1 MLDIVIPGDVRKLS
15 ERKAQAVS
23 GSPDPLK
30 DWLVATWRETFGDH
44 APVRGQQVGEDGPPT
59 RVARFIPLSPIV
71 GVTAATAVCAPRI
84 ASATSG
90 NETVLE
96 VLSTLY
102 GYRLL
107 LVVAAVA
114 SVTVD
119 VLRYRSHRWSRTL
132 ESLVRQGTWQLPKR
146 VTVSFP
152 AGGRVIRRA
161 TITMYRGTVIRPK
174 QFEELSRA
182 IKAAFPGTTRWEI
195 KVRHDAHRD
204 RIVVTREAIIPD
216 TRSRRHKTLQS
227 ALEGASMFKDPKVTV
242 DTVDEDGIETGYRV
256 SFEKSMNAGS
266 PGFQMKV
273 EEALAS
279 LAGPHESGRNWT
291 TDWYPSRGYLVMRL
305 VAPMPERVDHPLD
318 LVDENLRH
326 LPYATGAADRTMYWD
341 VSTSSNKP
349 HCLIVGPTGGGKT
362 SVIRTLLTEAARRGI
377 PFVGVDPKMIELDG
391 LEGYPGCG
399 AIIYDALRAAMFVR
413 ALHTEMMARNAYIH
427 QMKIEGSQ
435 LPLVIAVLDE
445 FFILSGKWQRLA
457 KTGDDETRALL
468 KELDPLGAWA
478 DLAVLARSAGIRLLL
493 GVQRPDAS
501 LFGGASGN
509 ARDNFGTRISLGNLS
524 QDGALMMWGDSTVG
538 REVDTSVKGRGIA
551 LGDDGN
557 PVDAQMW
564 WTPNVDRHPNK
575 WNQLST
581 GEKAIIDGL
590 MPAEAPQFVCYSP
603 ELAEFIESER
613 ALATRARRHGG
624 APEPIVIGR
633 ARTDDEGAVPMT
645 KPVPEPDP
653 EPAVDDDFADVVP
666 ASSVVAGQTVLID
679 NEVGELVPVTVDEV
693 EVCRGKTGEVTSTVL
708 TVGTGRVKTR
718 ITFDATGVVVLPEPD
733 LVGAPA

>member
-1 MLDIVIPGDVRKLS
+1 M
-15 ERKAQAVS
+15 
-23 GSPDPLK
+23 
-30 DWLVATWRETFGDH
+30 
-44 APVRGQQVGEDGPPT
+44 QVGADGQPT
-59 RVARFIPLSPIV
+59 RVTRFFPFSPIV
-71 GVTAATAVCAPRI
+71 CGAAAVGFYAPRI
-84 ASATSG
+84 ASAAAG
-90 NETVLE
+90 NETVVDALTQ
-96 VLSTLY
+96 LHDYSWPLA
-102 GYRLL
+102 
-107 LVVAAVA
+107 VAAVPLVA
-114 SVTVD
+114 VDVSRHRTRKWSRMLESMVRQSTGHLPTKVTV
-119 VLRYRSHRWSRTL
+119 T
-132 ESLVRQGTWQLPKR
+132 
-146 VTVSFP
+146 FP
-152 AGGRVIRRA
+152 SGWRAIRRA
-161 TITMYRGTVIRPK
+161 TIKLPRGTVIRPK

-182 IKAAFPGTTRWEI
+182 IESAFGGSAASEI
-195 KVRHDAHRD
+195 KVRHDARRD
-204 RIVVTREAIIPD
+204 RIVVTREPIAPD
-216 TRSRRHKTLQS
+216 TRSERHKVLQD
-227 ALEGASMFKDPKVTV
+227 ALDDASIFKNPNVSVETI
-242 DTVDEDGIETGYRV
+242 DEDGIETGYRV
-256 SFEKSMNAGS
+256 GFDKSMNAGS

-273 EEALAS
+273 DEALAS

-291 TDWYPSRGYLVMRL
+291 TDWYPDKGYLVMRL
-305 VAPMPERVDHPLD
+305 VTAMPERVDHPLA

-326 LPYATGAADRTMYWD
+326 LPYATGAADRIMYWD

-435 LPLVIAVLDE
+435 LPLMIAVLDE

-524 QDGALMMWGDSTVG
+524 QDGALMMWGDSTVS

-575 WNQLST
+575 WNQLSA
-581 GEKAIIDGL
+581 GEKSIIDGL
-590 MPAEAPQFVCYSP
+590 VPAEAPQFVCYSP

-613 ALATRARRHGG
+613 ALAKRARRHGS
-624 APEPIVIGR
+624 APEPIVVG
-633 ARTDDEGAVPMT
+633 ATRTDEGAVSMT
-645 KPVPEPDP
+645 KSAPEPDP

-679 NEVGELVPVTVDEV
+679 NEDGELVPVAVDSV
-693 EVCRGKTGEVTSTVL
+693 DVRRGKKGEVIETVL

>member
-1 MLDIVIPGDVRKLS
+1 MLESMVRQSTGHL
-15 ERKAQAVS
+15 
-23 GSPDPLK
+23 
-30 DWLVATWRETFGDH
+30 
-44 APVRGQQVGEDGPPT
+44 PT
-59 RVARFIPLSPIV
+59 K
-71 GVTAATAVCAPRI
+71 
-84 ASATSG
+84 
-90 NETVLE
+90 
-96 VLSTLY
+96 
-102 GYRLL
+102 
-107 LVVAAVA
+107 
-114 SVTVD
+114 VTVTFP
-119 VLRYRSHRWSRTL
+119 SGWRT
-132 ESLVRQGTWQLPKR
+132 
-146 VTVSFP
+146 
-152 AGGRVIRRA
+152 IRRA
-161 TITMYRGTVIRPK
+161 VIKMPRGTVVRPK

-182 IKAAFPGTTRWEI
+182 IESAFGGSAAAEI
-195 KVRHDAHRD
+195 KVRHDARRD
-204 RIVVTREAIIPD
+204 RIVVTREQIAPD
-216 TRSRRHKTLQS
+216 TRSERHKVLQD
-227 ALEGASMFKDPKVTV
+227 ALDDASIFKNPNVSV
-242 DTVDEDGIETGYRV
+242 DTIDEDGIETGYRV
-256 SFEKSMNAGS
+256 GFDKSMNAGA

-273 EEALAS
+273 DEALAS
-279 LAGPHESGRNWT
+279 LAGPHESGRSWT
-291 TDWYPSRGYLVMRL
+291 TDWHPDKGYLVMRL
-305 VAPMPERVDHPLD
+305 VTAMPERVDHPLA

-326 LPYATGAADRTMYWD
+326 LPYATGAADRIMYWD

-435 LPLVIAVLDE
+435 LPLMIAVLDE

-457 KTGDDETRALL
+457 KTGDEETRALL

-575 WNQLST
+575 WNQLSA
-581 GEKAIIDGL
+581 GEKATIDGL
-590 MPAEAPQFVCYSP
+590 MPAEAPQFVCYSQ

-613 ALATRARRHGG
+613 ALAKRARRHGS
-624 APEPIVIGR
+624 APEPIVIG
-633 ARTDDEGAVPMT
+633 ATRTDDEDAVSMT
-645 KPVPEPDP
+645 KPGPEPDP
-653 EPAVDDDFADVVP
+653 EPAVEDDFADVVP
-666 ASSVVAGQTVLID
+666 ASSVMAGQTVLID
-679 NEVGELVPVTVDEV
+679 NEAGELVPVTVDSV
-693 EVCRGKTGEVTSTVL
+693 DVRRDKKGEVIETVL
-708 TVGTGRVKTR
+708 TVGAGRVKTR
-718 ITFDATGVVVLPEPD
+718 ITFDTTGVVVLPEPD
-733 LVGAPA
+733 LVGATA